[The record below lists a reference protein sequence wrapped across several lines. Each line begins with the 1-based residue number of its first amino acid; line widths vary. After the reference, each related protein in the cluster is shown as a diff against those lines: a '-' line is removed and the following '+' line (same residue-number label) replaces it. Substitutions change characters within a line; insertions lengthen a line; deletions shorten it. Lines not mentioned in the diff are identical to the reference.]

1 MENSLLV
8 RQTASQGPI
17 FEAQQ
22 HIRKYAPSPVWAMC
36 TAEKRG
42 GLICGRIRYYNQFR
56 LGRMNVKVKLVSNF
70 VVDIESSSFD
80 AQEAQKGP
88 GYKARS
94 NPSYS
99 LVQCCMLKSGRAWYT
114 SACKVEQR

>member
-1 MENSLLV
+1 
-8 RQTASQGPI
+8 
-17 FEAQQ
+17 
-22 HIRKYAPSPVWAMC
+22 
-36 TAEKRG
+36 
-42 GLICGRIRYYNQFR
+42 
-56 LGRMNVKVKLVSNF
+56 MNVKVKLVSNF

-99 LVQCCMLKSGRAWYT
+99 LVPKPCSMLHAEKWKSLVYVCMQGRTA
-114 SACKVEQR
+114 VEW